1 MSNQVLARKMA
12 DLVRHQL
19 AGALKA
25 PALHRLDLSVTVS
38 DDAATASVGWQ
49 GTCGA
54 HITLPVKFC
63 DTDVEADT
71 TLYLGLLSHEVGH
84 LPDLQEGRKLLE
96 RAQQEGGDTLRTAFN
111 FVEDAR
117 MESTLLDEPVN
128 LWLTH
133 TRELV
138 GANLN
143 PRPETLW
150 DFLMWVRFGNPAVP
164 LNATV
169 PATLSGWREDF
180 LRGLLWILRKHLPNG
195 IGGAYQ
201 AAKEILQLAKDL
213 GIPIPPPP
221 PEMTAVT
228 GNDPQGE
235 VGEPISAEPEIKL
248 PGMGGGYPEWESPDT
263 AALEE
268 GQRLAWQLRSWW
280 TQSRVRHI
288 AGGVGKY
295 NPRLEASGIPP
306 FTLPLVKQTAPPPK
320 LAIFLDISDSM
331 WGGSR
336 RTAMRLH
343 LARIA
348 MVAIATAAKAAGG
361 QVRIWAFDAND
372 QALYLGDDL
381 KRACSVRGY
390 GTTVNFL
397 ETVAPKLAGWSYLF
411 VTDAQVGGVPG
422 IWDAARRRD
431 AAVILISDDGDDAT
445 AAKRLGDRVLQVTDI
460 HNLPHLTAL
469 AARRFFGTASRA

>member
-19 AGALKA
+19 AGALHA
-25 PALHRLDLSVTVS
+25 PALHQLDLSVTVS
-38 DDAATASVGWQ
+38 DDADTASVGWQ
-49 GTCGA
+49 GTRGA
-54 HITLPVKFC
+54 HITLPVQFC
-63 DTDVEADT
+63 QTDVETDT
-71 TLYLGLLSHEVGH
+71 PLYLGLLSHEVGH
-84 LPDLQEGRKLLE
+84 LPDLPEGHKLLE
-96 RAQQEGGDTLRTAFN
+96 QAQQEGGDTLRSVFN
-111 FVEDAR
+111 YVEDAR
-117 MESTLLDEPVN
+117 MESGLQDEPIN

-138 GANLN
+138 SASV
-143 PRPETLW
+143 PPFPETLW
-150 DFLMWVRFGNPAVP
+150 DFLMWMRFGNPAVP
-164 LNATV
+164 LNIAPPLT
-169 PATLSGWREDF
+169 
-180 LRGLLWILRKHLPNG
+180 LRGWQDNFWRAMLLSLRQHLPNG
-195 IGGAYQ
+195 IRGSYQ
-201 AAKEILQLAKDL
+201 AAKEILKLAEDL

-221 PEMTAVT
+221 PETAAMA

-235 VGEPISAEPEIKL
+235 MEGALQAAPETQL
-248 PGMGGGYPEWESPDT
+248 PGDRGALPEWEAPDT

-268 GQRLAWQLRSWW
+268 GNRLALQLRSWW
-280 TQSRVRHI
+280 TQSRTRHI

-295 NPRLEASGIPP
+295 NPRLEAGGLPP

-331 WGGSR
+331 WNGCR
-336 RTAMRLH
+336 AEAQRLH

-348 MVAIATAAKAAGG
+348 TVAIATAVQAAGG

-372 QALYLGDDL
+372 RALSLGDDL

-390 GTTVNFL
+390 GTTVKFL
-397 ETVAPKLAGWSYLF
+397 ETVTPRLAGWSYLF
-411 VTDAQVGGVPG
+411 VTDAQVGGVPA

-431 AAVILISDDGDDAT
+431 AAVILISNNARDVRQA
-445 AAKRLGDRVLQVTDI
+445 RELGDRVLQVTDI

>member
-19 AGALKA
+19 AGALHA

-38 DDAATASVGWQ
+38 DDADTASVGWQ
-49 GTCGA
+49 GQGA
-54 HITLPVKFC
+54 HITLPTTFC
-63 DTDVEADT
+63 DTPVETDT
-71 TLYLGLLSHEVGH
+71 TLYLGLLAHEVGH
-84 LPDLQEGRKLLE
+84 LPDLPECHQLLE

-117 MESTLLDEPVN
+117 MESGLQDEPVN

-133 TRELV
+133 ARELA
-138 GANLN
+138 GTDLN

-169 PATLSGWREDF
+169 PVTLCGWREDF

-195 IGGAYQ
+195 IHGAYQ

-221 PEMTAVT
+221 PEIAATAA
-228 GNDPQGE
+228 NDPQGE
-235 VGEPISAEPEIKL
+235 AGEPISADPELKL

-263 AALEE
+263 TALEE

-372 QALYLGDDL
+372 QALFLGNDL

-411 VTDAQVGGVPG
+411 VTDAQVGGVPA